1 MRFCGGP
8 LDSESSVFAFNG
20 KIIGCAMAFAC
31 CCLSYFCLRR
41 KMQCRIR
48 FSSIDID
55 TSDYDKIHKK
65 LVSFKGGTFSSS
77 FLGKKFEDASTEKKY
92 LDIN

>member
-1 MRFCGGP
+1 MSAFAVDLVMRFCGGP
-8 LDSESSVFAFNG
+8 LDSGGPCLPSTVRLLV
-20 KIIGCAMAFAC
+20 GCAVAFAC

-48 FSSIDID
+48 FSSSIDID

-65 LVSFKGGTFSSS
+65 LVSFKGGWDLF
-77 FLGKKFEDASTEKKY
+77 FFFFGQ
-92 LDIN
+92 

>member
-1 MRFCGGP
+1 M
-8 LDSESSVFAFNG
+8 FAFNG
-20 KIIGCAMAFAC
+20 KIIGCAVAFAC

-65 LVSFKGGTFSSS
+65 LLSFKGGTSSSSS
-77 FLGKKFEDASTEKKY
+77 FLGNTFGDASTEKKF